1 MPLLKIALTRA
12 GMPLASSLKM
22 PTRAIPSNGEKII
35 IERIGNV
42 EMITCYVWRKLRSY
56 SRLKHVS
63 AHTFLQD
70 YLCKNLK

>member
-42 EMITCYVWRKLRSY
+42 EMIT
-56 SRLKHVS
+56 
-63 AHTFLQD
+63 
-70 YLCKNLK
+70 